1 MTSVTRLLL
10 GLALLWTITFGS
22 ANAQLAQETL
32 INYYYQSVLAR
43 APQAEEVAFWTGEFS
58 RLVGLGQEPEEVLI
72 AMSNEFFGSL
82 EYGSRNRSEAEV
94 VSDLYRT
101 FLQRDPDS
109 EGLEFWTSAI
119 EKGFPLS
126 VLLAG
131 FQFSPEFA
139 ELVATQLGTI
149 GARAEG
155 TLVLDFYRGYL
166 NRLPEPG
173 GLEYWLAQFRAGQ
186 CTTFDAFAAQAAA
199 IAQQFQDNSEY
210 AGRNHDNLQ
219 FVGDLYS
226 AFMRRSAEIDGLAFW
241 TEQLNTGESRTSAM
255 QAFLNS
261 DEFQRRLVVAF
272 TEGCFQ
278 PGALEANIRPLFRS
292 GMAALW

>member
-1 MTSVTRLLL
+1 MTSAARLLL
-10 GLALLWTITFGS
+10 GLALLWTITCGS

-43 APQAEEVAFWTGEFS
+43 APEAEAVTFWTGEFS

-72 AMSNEFFGSL
+72 AMSNEFFGSS
-82 EYGSRNRSEAEV
+82 EYASRNRSEAEI

-101 FLQRDPDS
+101 FLQREADS
-109 EGLEFWTSAI
+109 EELEFWTAAI
-119 EKGFPLS
+119 EKGFPLN

-139 ELVATQLGTI
+139 QLISTQLGTI

-155 TLVLDFYRGYL
+155 RLILDFYRGYL
-166 NRLPEPG
+166 NRLPESG
-173 GLEYWLAQFRAGQ
+173 GFEYWLAQLQAGQ
-186 CTTFDAFAAQAAA
+186 CTTFDAFAAQVAA
-199 IAQQFQDNSEY
+199 IAQQFEDSSEY
-210 AGRNHDNLQ
+210 AGRNHNNLQ

-226 AFMRRSAEIDGLAFW
+226 TFMRRSAEIDGLAFW
-241 TEQLNTGESRTSAM
+241 TVQLNAGESRTYAL

-261 DEFQRRLVVAF
+261 DEFQQRLAVAF
-272 TEGCFQ
+272 AEGCFQ
-278 PGALEANIRPLFRS
+278 PGALEANMWRS
-292 GMAALW
+292 NRAGTAPR